1 MSYRCVT
8 FCAAVPAGCRLL
20 AYASGQSVLGA
31 QKLARIGAAM
41 SGTAIF
47 AVRIGTSFTY
57 HCTRSASQRNLI
69 VLNCARSRPGTLTLT
84 DECTLESPK
93 FEPLTL

>member
-1 MSYRCVT
+1 MSYRCVVFAPT
-8 FCAAVPAGCRLL
+8 LLTGCRLL
-20 AYASGQSVLGA
+20 AYASGQSVPGA

-47 AVRIGTSFTY
+47 AVRIGTSLTY
-57 HCTRSASQRNLI
+57 HCTRSASQRKRI
-69 VLNCARSRPGTLTLT
+69 VLNCVVSRPGTETLT
-84 DECTLESPK
+84 DEWTLGSPK